1 MGLDRHPGVLVN
13 SSTITGRP
21 AAAGSVIYTE
31 LQIVL
36 VDYFPKGLLLRLLFP
51 RRLLTFPF
59 ILCCFYCFLPGVY
72 LHLLLYWEQ
81 SIISA
86 LA

>member
-1 MGLDRHPGVLVN
+1 MCKTRKRDIHLSSAISRWVWIDPGVLVN

-51 RRLLTFPF
+51 RRLITFPF
-59 ILCCFYCFLPGVY
+59 IL
-72 LHLLLYWEQ
+72 
-81 SIISA
+81 
-86 LA
+86 